1 MEAEDQEFQ
10 EIMEAINCSTF
21 HMTNEEAEP
30 IIDGYLN
37 RYPELLNF
45 HPREWYYKYC

>member
-1 MEAEDQEFQ
+1 MEAEDQEFC
-10 EIMEAINCSTF
+10 EIMENIRCSTF
-21 HMTNEEAEP
+21 HMNNKEAQP

-45 HPREWYYKYC
+45 HPKEWYYKYC